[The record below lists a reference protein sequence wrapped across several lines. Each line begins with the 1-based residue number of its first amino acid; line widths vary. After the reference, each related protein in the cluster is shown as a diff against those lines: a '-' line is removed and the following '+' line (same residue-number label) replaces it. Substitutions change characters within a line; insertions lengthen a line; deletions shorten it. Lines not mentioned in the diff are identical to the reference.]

1 MPFWFGTCPFVFP
14 FYLFFLI
21 KTIGLSVKRQG
32 VRRECLP
39 PNICIHNGL
48 WNEDTWW
55 SDGRGGGL
63 QGMREQF
70 SSLLFLMWELLWGWC
85 CYSGLFLCASGHP
98 FSSHLLQTLAVR
110 EREENRLSRLLQ
122 TYVCAFE
129 VFNTASGNIRQHVKR
144 T

>member
-98 FSSHLLQTLAVR
+98 FSSHLLQTLAV
-110 EREENRLSRLLQ
+110 ESCSCLLAVLSLLHRHWLPLCCPLFGA
-122 TYVCAFE
+122 VP
-129 VFNTASGNIRQHVKR
+129 SL
-144 T
+144 